1 MNIAWTRGA
10 KRQLAAAYEYI
21 LGENARSADEVLDK
35 ILQSVRQL
43 ADFPE
48 SGRIGRVENTRE
60 LVIVST
66 PYIVA
71 YRIKRNEVQVLALLH
86 GKRRWPK
93 SF

>member
-1 MNIAWTRGA
+1 MKIFWTRSA
-10 KRQLAAAYEYI
+10 KRQLASAYEYI
-21 LGENARSADEVLDK
+21 LGDNARAADEVLDR

-43 ADFPE
+43 ADFPL
-48 SGRIGRVENTRE
+48 SGRIGRVNNTRE
-60 LVIVST
+60 LVIVGT

-71 YRIKRNEVQVLALLH
+71 YRIKRNEVQILALLH